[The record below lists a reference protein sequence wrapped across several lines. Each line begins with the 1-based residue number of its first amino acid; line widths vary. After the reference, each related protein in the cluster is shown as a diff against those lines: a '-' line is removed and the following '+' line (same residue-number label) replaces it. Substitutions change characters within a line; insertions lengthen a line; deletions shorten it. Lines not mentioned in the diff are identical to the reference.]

1 MDPFPPTQISV
12 TMSSR
17 KCLDQ
22 EIGAEVYNV
31 FNTDSWITL
40 DCPHWALII
49 FIENEFVFLLYPH
62 FKEDGTYCFSS
73 VCPSTRST
81 KFCHFFLR

>member
-1 MDPFPPTQISV
+1 M
-12 TMSSR
+12 MSSR

-31 FNTDSWITL
+31 FNTDSL

-49 FIENEFVFLLYPH
+49 FIENEVVFLLYHH
-62 FKEDGTYCFSS
+62 FIKIRWDILF
-73 VCPSTRST
+73 
-81 KFCHFFLR
+81 